1 MEETPIRW
9 LLDLYDFY
17 EMSPFEGECD
27 IETYYMVF
35 LALIVLDYKA
45 WEFLSNDGFLARA
58 FVVMGKK
65 ILCS

>member
-45 WEFLSNDGFLARA
+45 
-58 FVVMGKK
+58 
-65 ILCS
+65 